1 MGISSIYIYF
11 ATYRQRTPEPANDIY
26 NNMSISNNGFHHPVC
41 SKYVTVYNVHS
52 RISVHFEQIHVIHTY
67 NEDKNYVIIIIGIH
81 EPQIGRVV
89 MHSDEKYFLNIF
101 LEMASGERIR

>member
-11 ATYRQRTPEPANDIY
+11 ATYRQRTPVPANDIY

-41 SKYVTVYNVHS
+41 SKYVTMYICS
-52 RISVHFEQIHVIHTY
+52 RISVHLEQIHVI
-67 NEDKNYVIIIIGIH
+67 EEENYVIIIIGIH

-89 MHSDEKYFLNIF
+89 MHSDEEYFFNVFLVIF
-101 LEMASGERIR
+101 SNFCNVTLKVR